1 MLNTILSLL
10 ISWIESTISAMGPAG
25 IALLMAI
32 ESCNIPLP
40 SEAVLP
46 FAGYLVS
53 KGVMNFHI
61 AAIAGA
67 IGCVLGS
74 VPSYYLGYFGGRKFF
89 ENYGK
94 YILVSKHDL
103 EEADKWVDK
112 YGDWAFFLCRMLP
125 VIRTF
130 ISLPAGILKARK
142 RTFFTLT
149 FLGSLTLPWIP
160 LLPGIIIPSGFDSVQ
175 IMGFIACFKSHTNFF
190 SGSLKES
197 QRTFISVILFLLLG
211 FHTNFLFLF
220 IFSTASFKSFSFPQK
235 ETVSQLKGDKFG
247 Y

>member
-1 MLNTILSLL
+1 MLDSILAGL
-10 ISWIESTISAMGPAG
+10 ISWIEGVITSMGPLG
-25 IALLMAI
+25 ISLLMAI

-53 KGVMNFHI
+53 KGEMSFHL

-67 IGCVLGS
+67 FGCVIGS
-74 VPSYYLGYFGGRKFF
+74 IPSYYIGFFGGRKFV
-89 ENYGK
+89 EKYGK
-94 YILVSKHDL
+94 YFLVSKKDL
-103 EEADKWVDK
+103 DVADKWVDK

-149 FLGSLTLPWIP
+149 FLGSLIWSYVLVYVGVKLGEHLDRLKAIWHKFDAV
-160 LLPGIIIPSGFDSVQ
+160 IIIAVLILGGIYVWKH
-175 IMGFIACFKSHTNFF
+175 IKH
-190 SGSLKES
+190 LKES
-197 QRTFISVILFLLLG
+197 
-211 FHTNFLFLF
+211 
-220 IFSTASFKSFSFPQK
+220 
-235 ETVSQLKGDKFG
+235 
-247 Y
+247 

>member
-1 MLNTILSLL
+1 MLDSILAGLVA
-10 ISWIESTISAMGPAG
+10 WIEGVISAMGPAG

-46 FAGYLVS
+46 FAGFLVS
-53 KGVMNFHI
+53 KGVLNFHM

-67 IGCVLGS
+67 VGCVLGS
-74 VPSYYLGYFGGRKFF
+74 IPSYYLGYFGGRKFF
-89 ENYGK
+89 EKYGK
-94 YILVSKHDL
+94 YLLVSKKDL
-103 EEADKWVDK
+103 DEADKWVDK

-149 FLGSLTLPWIP
+149 FLGSLIWSYVLVYVGLKLGEHLDRLKSIWHKFDAVIIVACVI
-160 LLPGIIIPSGFDSVQ
+160 LGGIYICKHI
-175 IMGFIACFKSHTNFF
+175 KH
-190 SGSLKES
+190 LKE
-197 QRTFISVILFLLLG
+197 
-211 FHTNFLFLF
+211 
-220 IFSTASFKSFSFPQK
+220 
-235 ETVSQLKGDKFG
+235 E
-247 Y
+247 

>member
-1 MLNTILSLL
+1 MIDGMLSAL
-10 ISWIESTISAMGPAG
+10 ISWIEGVISAMGPAG

-53 KGVMNFHI
+53 KGEINFHL

-67 IGCVLGS
+67 VGCVLGS
-74 VPSYYLGYFGGRKFF
+74 VPSYYLGYFGGRTFF
-89 ENYGK
+89 EKYGK
-94 YILVSKHDL
+94 FLLVSKKDL
-103 EEADKWVDK
+103 EDADKWVDK

-125 VIRTF
+125 VVRTF

-149 FLGSLTLPWIP
+149 FLGSLIWSYVLVYVGLKLGEHLDKLKAVWHKFDIV
-160 LLPGIIIPSGFDSVQ
+160 IILAILVLGGVYVYEH
-175 IMGFIACFKSHTNFF
+175 IKK
-190 SGSLKES
+190 LKES
-197 QRTFISVILFLLLG
+197 
-211 FHTNFLFLF
+211 
-220 IFSTASFKSFSFPQK
+220 
-235 ETVSQLKGDKFG
+235 
-247 Y
+247 